1 LGVNIAGCQSRIG
14 SIFFMCSLLCFAAMS
29 SLELFITEREVFV
42 RERAN
47 GYYRGLS
54 YYFAKILFD
63 VIPLRVLFYFLKIR

>member
-1 LGVNIAGCQSRIG
+1 
-14 SIFFMCSLLCFAAMS
+14 MCSLLCFAAMS

-63 VIPLRVLFYFLKIR
+63 VIPLRVLFYF